1 MEETMRPLF
10 PLFTSFAC
18 LLLANCA
25 VTPKY
30 ASDEELSVVSVFAF
44 AETPAVETSED
55 AADDPAIWV
64 NPNDASKS
72 LILGTNK
79 QSGIYV
85 YDLTGRQKQFLPV
98 GRVNNVDVRS
108 IQTTSGIRHIA
119 AASNRTSNTLTFM
132 EINPETGHVITL
144 KDFSINEPDVYG
156 YCLGIAKDG
165 SLLSFVNTKTAKV
178 LVHKID
184 LETLTATEVDKWSF
198 AGQMEGCSNDDEA
211 GILFLGE
218 EEHGLWRVTHDNGV
232 EIKREIMDT
241 IANDQ
246 GLVMDVEGVDI
257 WHGEN
262 GTGYV
267 VVSAQAADRY
277 VVYQREA
284 PYEKVG
290 IINIKPNTNDSV
302 DGVSHTD
309 GLAVSSASLGD
320 TLSSGLL
327 VVQDDNN
334 TDPQGNQNFKLVNW
348 KDVEKALGLTK

>member
-1 MEETMRPLF
+1 MRPLF
-10 PLFTSFAC
+10 PLLASVAC
-18 LLLANCA
+18 LALVNCA
-25 VTPKY
+25 ATPKY
-30 ASDEELSVVSVFAF
+30 ASDELLGVASVSAF

-64 NPNDASKS
+64 NPKDASQS

-85 YDLTGRQKQFLPV
+85 YDLSGAQKQFLPV

-108 IQTTSGIRHIA
+108 VQTANGVRHIA

-132 EINPETGHVITL
+132 EINPETGKVNTL
-144 KDFSINEPDVYG
+144 KDFAISEPEVYG
-156 YCLGIAKDG
+156 YCLGVAKDG

-178 LVHKID
+178 LVHRID
-184 LETLTATEVDKWSF
+184 LETLTATQIDSWTF
-198 AGQMEGCSNDDEA
+198 GGQMEGCSNDDAA

-218 EEHGLWRVTHDNGV
+218 EEHGLWRVTHDNGA
-232 EIKREIMDT
+232 ETKREIMDT

-257 WHGEN
+257 WHGDN

-284 PYEKVG
+284 PYKKVG
-290 IINIKPNTNDSV
+290 IFNIKPSADGKV

-309 GLAVSSASLGD
+309 GLAVSSAAFNES
-320 TLSSGLL
+320 LSSGLL
-327 VVQDDNN
+327 VVQDDDN
-334 TDPQGNQNFKLVNW
+334 TDPQGYQNFKLVNW
-348 KDVEKALGLTK
+348 KDVEKALELKK